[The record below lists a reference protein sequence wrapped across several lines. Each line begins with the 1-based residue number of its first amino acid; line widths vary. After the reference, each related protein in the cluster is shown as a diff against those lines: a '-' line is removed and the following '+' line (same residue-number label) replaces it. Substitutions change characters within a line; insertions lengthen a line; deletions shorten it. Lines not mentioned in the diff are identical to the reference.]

1 MAEVVTYVSLTDA
14 MPLAT
19 VFGIS
24 CLSSKSEGDSASPIE
39 APVIKAT
46 EKRKRRPR
54 KRLVQ
59 DNRGQGRSFSEAHL
73 LSEGRLQ
80 P

>member
-1 MAEVVTYVSLTDA
+1 MAEVVTYVSLTEA
-14 MPLAT
+14 TPLAT

-24 CLSSKSEGDSASPIE
+24 CLSSKSQGVE
-39 APVIKAT
+39 APVIRAT
-46 EKRKRRPR
+46 EKRQRRRR

-59 DNRGQGRSFSEAHL
+59 NNHEQGLSFSKVHL
-73 LSEGRLQ
+73 PREGRLL